1 MPLFQ
6 HTVCMWLHATACLR
20 LWLHATACL
29 HRWLHA
35 TAACRHR
42 WLHATACLHIW
53 LRATACLHRWLH
65 ATACLHLW
73 LHATAC
79 LHMCLQVTLASDV
92 YSFGVLM
99 WLLYTGQEP
108 FVHRAGM
115 WLPNTLFPRFPTC
128 APPQYVDLVRS
139 CLRKDPHERP
149 TFPELTASLVAF
161 FNEVLGPE
169 GSHVPMPAPAT
180 FSAGMQ
186 ASITG
191 APAAPS
197 SRFAMTTDG
206 SVAQFGLRE
215 DRMLAESFLASR
227 SLAVASSLPRALA
240 STLPPASWS
249 LSHPQ
254 PSGASR
260 DRQQQQSGS
269 SGSSSGCRPP
279 QAR

>member
-1 MPLFQ
+1 M
-6 HTVCMWLHATACLR
+6 
-20 LWLHATACL
+20 
-29 HRWLHA
+29 
-35 TAACRHR
+35 
-42 WLHATACLHIW
+42 
-53 LRATACLHRWLH
+53 
-65 ATACLHLW
+65 
-73 LHATAC
+73 
-79 LHMCLQVTLASDV
+79 TLASDV

-99 WLLYTGQEP
+99 WCLYTGQLP
-108 FVHRAGM
+108 YVHRTGA
-115 WLPNTLFPRFPTC
+115 WQCNALFPHFPVH
-128 APPQYVDLVRS
+128 APPLYTGLVQS
-139 CLRKDPHERP
+139 CLRRDPHDRP
-149 TFPELTASLVAF
+149 TFPEITASLVAF

-180 FSAGMQ
+180 LSVGMQ
-186 ASITG
+186 ASTTR